1 MSAAELTNVFDPF
14 FRGSYQV
21 HEVSKGAGLG
31 LSIAKAAIEMHGG
44 SLYASAR
51 YAQTYFY
58 NQSSQ
63 ADNVEDERSFEEKS
77 PLTGLSVIIR
87 LPIASKLT

>member
-1 MSAAELTNVFDPF
+1 MSATELNTVFDPF

-21 HEVSKGAGLG
+21 HEVSKGVGLG

-44 SLYASAR
+44 SLYASACH
-51 YAQTYFY
+51 AQACFDKD
-58 NQSSQ
+58 SSQ
-63 ADNVEDERSFEEKS
+63 ASKVKCERSFEEKS

-87 LPIASKLT
+87 LPISSKPT